1 MKTLT
6 LILLLGLIGCSRSE
20 SPAQKA
26 SKQIQQWIPTG
37 ASLASA
43 RQIVEQHGFTC
54 SIISYDSIEAIT
66 NDPDAI
72 QWTKEFILK
81 NQKTEAVTN
90 ISVLK
95 SDWTDSKNQ
104 QSRCKAGWVVIND
117 KTQALMWW
125 TVIK

>member
-6 LILLLGLIGCSRSE
+6 LILLLALIGCSRSE

-37 ASLASA
+37 TSLASA

-54 SIISYDSIEAIT
+54 STISYDSMKAIT

-81 NQKTEAVTN
+81 HQKTEVVTN

-95 SDWTDSKNQ
+95 SVWTDSKNQ
-104 QSRCKAGWVVIND
+104 RSQCSAGWVVIND
-117 KTQALMWW
+117 KTMGLMWW
-125 TVIK
+125 TVSK